1 MVGLITVI
9 ILLGAMFYGLV
20 EAELLNFP
28 CAGLLPWVLWGVA
41 AALFYKVTLG
51 SNKKEKSKK
60 TLEEFKEPE
69 MFTSDDDLV
78 QELDAVFE
86 NGVLTINEGVE
97 IIDFESIFG
106 YEGLRK
112 VIFPASLKEIASCAI
127 IEQDDIEEL
136 DFSKVTKLKVLPEYM
151 VKYVSM
157 PLTRFIIPQGVE
169 VVEKSFLCACEL
181 NELYIPNS
189 VRSIRFPL
197 DFGEEMEGEVYVYAK
212 NLDIRPLAYNPVGL
226 DIYVLEEYYDNYK
239 TQLTKFVWDE
249 WTEDL
254 IRLHKMPQNKRN
266 FYGTPVVL

>member
-1 MVGLITVI
+1 
-9 ILLGAMFYGLV
+9 
-20 EAELLNFP
+20 
-28 CAGLLPWVLWGVA
+28 
-41 AALFYKVTLG
+41 
-51 SNKKEKSKK
+51 
-60 TLEEFKEPE
+60 
-69 MFTSDDDLV
+69 
-78 QELDAVFE
+78 
-86 NGVLTINEGVE
+86 
-97 IIDFESIFG
+97 
-106 YEGLRK
+106 
-112 VIFPASLKEIASCAI
+112 
-127 IEQDDIEEL
+127 
-136 DFSKVTKLKVLPEYM
+136 
-151 VKYVSM
+151 M
-157 PLTRFIIPQGVE
+157 PLTRFVIPQGVE

-212 NLDIRPLAYNPVGL
+212 NLDIQRLAYNPVGL